1 MREMLGTI
9 IAWLLGLLAIGTLL
23 VMFNTAT
30 STSKTNQALSDL
42 SSMVSSIQ
50 AIYYSHPSYSTLSP
64 TVAINGKLAPQSMI
78 NGASLINPW
87 GGTVGLAVNSSNSSR
102 FDVTE
107 PNVPSDAC
115 SKLATAIGN
124 LESLAINGSSL
135 ALPSDPATVT
145 TSCNNNINTMVFT
158 FGH

>member
-50 AIYYSHPSYSTLSP
+50 AIYYSHPSYSTISS

-87 GGTVGLAVNSSNSSR
+87 GGTVTLAVNSGNSSM

-115 SKLATAIGN
+115 SKLTTAIGN
-124 LESLAINGSSL
+124 LQSLAINGS
-135 ALPSDPATVT
+135 ALPLPADPATVT
-145 TSCNNNINTMVFT
+145 TSCNNTTNSMVFT

>member
-50 AIYYSHPSYSTLSP
+50 AIYYSHPSYSTISS

-78 NGASLINPW
+78 NGAALINPW
-87 GGTVGLAVNSSNSSR
+87 GGTVTLAVNSANSSM

-124 LESLAINGSSL
+124 LQLLTINGTTVTQP
-135 ALPSDPATVT
+135 ADPATVT
-145 TSCNNNINTMVFT
+145 TSCNNTANTMVLT